1 MIESRIEGQRIS
13 GPTYLKGDT
22 SALRL
27 TCALMM
33 LAGATAYAATHA
45 GGIQNSLAIMMAGCV
60 GMYMAMNIGAN
71 DVATNVGAA
80 VGSGAL
86 TMAGALAIAVISGL
100 LFLAIKEIV
109 PLGNAL

>member
-1 MIESRIEGQRIS
+1 MCRHVHGHK
-13 GPTYLKGDT
+13 L
-22 SALRL
+22 
-27 TCALMM
+27 
-33 LAGATAYAATHA
+33 
-45 GGIQNSLAIMMAGCV
+45 
-60 GMYMAMNIGAN
+60 GAN

-109 PLGNAL
+109 PWEMLYE